1 MKHVLHISGLVTGVV
16 ALIGAAGAAR
26 AASEDGAA
34 GVQNHTI
41 AYVMT
46 GENRAIYETQDGKTE
61 CPQGYNDG
69 PSEQFKILYP
79 DKNTWTMIGTR
90 LAREA
95 ATWNPGLKPETLPY
109 HEIQGNIGLGLNLDG
124 KIGPN
129 DFTSPDGEKGIDNQ
143 LYRAIGCTR
152 NFRADGETSIL
163 TPQWRTR
170 SRYNIFVIELTGV
183 DNLTN
188 SDNVTVTTYR
198 GQDLLLSTAD
208 GSNYLPGGTQTLDL
222 RWGKKYIQ
230 KFKGKIVN
238 GVLTTEAKDLTMPDA
253 SVYDPRD
260 GASDILFHAMRF
272 KLKLTPSSA
281 EGLMGGYAD
290 IDDWYY
296 NSNFTRDAHHQQYGG
311 TSGPSLYQ
319 SLARLADGYPDPRTG
334 KNTAISSGLNVR
346 FTQVYVIHPDASVA
360 EAPAKKTELRAAQ
373 AKGGATAAEEHE

>member
-1 MKHVLHISGLVTGVV
+1 MKHVLQISSLVTGMV
-16 ALIGAAGAAR
+16 ALIGAAGVAQ
-26 AASEDGAA
+26 AASDDGAA
-34 GVQNHTI
+34 GLQNHAI
-41 AYVMT
+41 GYVMT
-46 GENRAIYETQDGKTE
+46 GENRAIYETKDGKAE

-79 DKNTWTMIGTR
+79 NKDKWTMTGTR

-95 ATWNPGLKPETLPY
+95 ETWNPPIAPDALPY
-109 HEIQGNIGLGLNLDG
+109 HEIQGNTGLGLNLDG

-152 NFRADGETSIL
+152 NYRADGETSIL

-170 SRYNIFVIELTGV
+170 ARYNIFVVELSGV

-198 GQDLLLSTAD
+198 GMDVLLSTAD
-208 GSNYLPGGTQTLDL
+208 GSSYLPGGTQTIDT

-238 GVLTTEAKDLTMPDA
+238 GILTTEAKDLTMPDG

-260 GASDILFHAMRF
+260 GASDITFHAMRF
-272 KLKLTPSSA
+272 KLKLTPDSA
-281 EGLMGGYAD
+281 EGYMGGYAD
-290 IDDWYY
+290 INDWYY

-311 TSGPSLYQ
+311 TSGPSLYRA
-319 SLARLADGYPDPRTG
+319 LARLADGYPDPKTG

-346 FTQVYVIHPDASVA
+346 FTQVFVRHPDATVA
-360 EAPAKKTELRAAQ
+360 ETPAKKGDTRTAQ
-373 AKGGATAAEEHE
+373 AKGTTAATEVHE